1 MTAERNDQLYEDE
14 IDLKELFSV
23 LWRWKWLIC
32 IVVIAS
38 VILAYGWTF
47 LHSRSSTKSLIQL
60 NFSGIDKHLYP
71 DGTQFEMHDIIAQDI
86 LHAAADSLDKTEHR
100 DLYLSNP
107 RSFIFVDP
115 FIPIEVKEKVKAMER
130 NKQTYFYLPS
140 QFQISFIQPRNGVFS
155 HEEKKQVLF
164 AINKAFED
172 KFVEEY
178 VNKKLLAVNLTPDIL
193 DRYDYIE
200 VVDIFKAYLDTYIT
214 YVDDMIQKA
223 GLYRSP
229 QSGISFVDIRTSLEN
244 IKKMDLYEIESILK
258 VSLETKQ
265 NDALIKKY
273 QYRLKSL
280 TKEMQKKQEEA
291 RIAKALLQDV
301 WQQENVRNSVDVGSS
316 SSQSSPQILMDVS
329 VLDKLS
335 EKDYKAVLLQ
345 RALDAEVAANSLKID
360 ESFLNEEI
368 AVLINRKNAGDN
380 LGIPI
385 AYIDSSLETIRKD
398 ISALGVRANDLSEE
412 YLGTRYSGIVK
423 VLQDPVSATHY
434 DKSPVLVMVLSF
446 FVSFLLAVFLAFIVE
461 YVRTSK
467 KQQEPTKKIN
477 DISYRK
483 TNIV

>member
-32 IVVIAS
+32 IVLIAS

-47 LHSRSSTKSLIQL
+47 LHSRSSTRSLIQL

-155 HEEKKQVLF
+155 HEEKKQVLL

-200 VVDIFKAYLDTYIT
+200 VVDIYKAYLDTYIA
-214 YVDDMIQKA
+214 YINDMIEDA

-229 QSGISFVDIRTSLEN
+229 QSGVSFVDIRTSLEN
-244 IKKMDLYEIESILK
+244 IRKMDLYEIESILK

-423 VLQDPVSATHY
+423 VLQDPVSSTHY
-434 DKSPVLVMVLSF
+434 DKNPLLVMALSF
-446 FVSFLLAVFLAFIVE
+446 FVSILLAVFMAFIVE

-467 KQQEPTKKIN
+467 EKQVPTKKIN

>member
-14 IDLKELFSV
+14 IDLKEIFSV
-23 LWRWKWLIC
+23 LWRRKWLIC
-32 IVVIAS
+32 GVIVFGVT
-38 VILAYGWTF
+38 LACGWTIM
-47 LHSRSSTKSLIQL
+47 HSRSYTKSLIQL

-86 LHAAADSLDKTEHR
+86 LYTAGDALENTGHR
-100 DLYLSNP
+100 DVYLSNP

-115 FIPIEVKEKVKAMER
+115 FIPIEVKEKIKAMER

-140 QFQISFIQPRNGVFS
+140 QYQMSFIQPRNGVFS
-155 HEEKKQVLF
+155 HEEKKQVLL

-172 KFVEEY
+172 KFADEY
-178 VNKKLLAVNLTPDIL
+178 VNKKLLAVNLSPDIL
-193 DRYDYIE
+193 DKYDYIE
-200 VVDIFKAYLDTYIT
+200 VIDIYKAYLDTYIA
-214 YVDDMIQKA
+214 YINDMIEDA

-229 QSGISFVDIRTSLEN
+229 QSGVSFVDIRTSLEN
-244 IKKMDLYEIESILK
+244 IKKMDLYEIESILH

-265 NDALIKKY
+265 KEALIKKY
-273 QYRLKSL
+273 QYRIKTLS
-280 TKEMQKKQEEA
+280 KEMQKKQEEA

-301 WQQENVRNSVDVGSS
+301 WQQENVRNSLEVGSS
-316 SSQSSPQILMDVS
+316 NSQSSPQIHMDAS

-335 EKDYKAVLLQ
+335 GKDYKSVLLQ
-345 RALDAEVAANSLKID
+345 RALDAEVTANSLKID
-360 ESFLNEEI
+360 ENFLNEEI
-368 AVLINRKNAGDN
+368 AVLMNRKSTDGGAD
-380 LGIPI
+380 ISI
-385 AYIDSSLETIRKD
+385 AYIDNSLETIRKD
-398 ISALGVRANDLSEE
+398 ITALGQKANDLSRE
-412 YLGTRYSGIVK
+412 YLGTQYAGIVK
-423 VLQDPVSATHY
+423 VLKDPVSATHY
-434 DKSPVLVMVLSF
+434 DKSPVLVMMLSF